1 MVPSTMDHRIG
12 LVRGQGAVALPG
24 HTQATAGH
32 CSATNLPVIQTHAT
46 EETTTCRPT
55 VFLNKGFEI
64 LPGIIYIIMASLI
77 ALMRKHACCLQEELV
92 SIAYSCMLVMCRCS
106 PSAGI
111 LLGTHQRGFLFSSWR
126 ERRLYMPLYSFAI
139 TEEENGIR
147 FVLGS
152 SHNV

>member
-1 MVPSTMDHRIG
+1 
-12 LVRGQGAVALPG
+12 
-24 HTQATAGH
+24 
-32 CSATNLPVIQTHAT
+32 VIQTHAT

-64 LPGIIYIIMASLI
+64 LPGVIYIIMASLI
-77 ALMRKHACCLQEELV
+77 TLMRKHARCLQEELA
-92 SIAYSCMLVMCRCS
+92 SIAYSCMLVLCRCS

-111 LLGTHQRGFLFSSWR
+111 LLGILSTRIFFLVAK
-126 ERRLYMPLYSFAI
+126 LYRSLYSFAI
-139 TEEENGIR
+139 IEEENGLR